1 MGYCTTSSVA
11 KLAVQCGDVELE
23 KKIDEKI
30 DQFIDKVEKQP
41 NKKNQVC
48 RLPLS
53 ANINIVTLI
62 VSFEVPLSLSEE
74 SPLLCFAFVCSDILT
89 SVSKEIGLCI
99 GFGLGTLCDRD
110 TQFYIMV
117 KGITTLLFGPI

>member
-1 MGYCTTSSVA
+1 MGSCTASSVA
-11 KLAVQCGDVELE
+11 KFAVQCGDVELE

-41 NKKNQVC
+41 NKKNQVY

-62 VSFEVPLSLSEE
+62 VSFEVPLSL
-74 SPLLCFAFVCSDILT
+74 
-89 SVSKEIGLCI
+89 
-99 GFGLGTLCDRD
+99 
-110 TQFYIMV
+110 
-117 KGITTLLFGPI
+117 

>member
-41 NKKNQVC
+41 NKKNQE
-48 RLPLS
+48 
-53 ANINIVTLI
+53 T
-62 VSFEVPLSLSEE
+62 
-74 SPLLCFAFVCSDILT
+74 
-89 SVSKEIGLCI
+89 GLCI
-99 GFGLGTLCDRD
+99 GFGLAPYVT
-110 TQFYIMV
+110 
-117 KGITTLLFGPI
+117 GIHSSI